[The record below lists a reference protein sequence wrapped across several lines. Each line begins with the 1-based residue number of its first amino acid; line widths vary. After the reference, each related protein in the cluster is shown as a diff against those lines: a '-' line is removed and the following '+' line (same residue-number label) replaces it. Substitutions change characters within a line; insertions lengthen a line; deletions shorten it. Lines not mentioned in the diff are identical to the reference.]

1 MEFQKQAHTT
11 YYTRYHL
18 VFVTKYRRKVLLGG
32 MGAYAAGAMKRVCN
46 HYPEIKLFEVNT
58 DEDHIHLLL
67 SIPPKMSVSK
77 AVNLLKTNSA
87 RAMRHKFPFVNT
99 IYDKHIGFWS
109 DGYFV
114 STVGLDEDKIRSYI
128 EHQGEEDSAGTSI
141 EL

>member
-1 MEFQKQAHTT
+1 M
-11 YYTRYHL
+11 
-18 VFVTKYRRKVLLGG
+18 FVTKYRRKVLLGG

-46 HYPEIKLFEVNT
+46 HYPEIKLLEVNT
-58 DEDHIHLLL
+58 DEDHIHLLV

-87 RAMRHKFPFVNT
+87 RAMRNKFPFVNT